1 MRCFCIAIFL
11 TKKTTRQT
19 SLCPHKSLN
28 NFKRFLRIFRPEKV
42 QSHTLARFLLFFSFV
57 CSSRKIRDGYISSA
71 GGKESDPCFYASFI
85 RSPFV
90 HTASAR
96 AKAERRN
103 KWSGNYSLCESRWV
117 VVGSGTEI
125 RYDFISASRPRYAPR
140 ASFISFVQV
149 GE

>member
-1 MRCFCIAIFL
+1 MRYVSVSRFFC
-11 TKKTTRQT
+11 QT
-19 SLCPHKSLN
+19 FLCPFKFLN

-42 QSHTLARFLLFFSFV
+42 QFHTLTLLLFSFSFFFHLLV
-57 CSSRKIRDGYISSA
+57 SKNTVIFRRR
-71 GGKESDPCFYASFI
+71 GGRESDSCFYASFI

-117 VVGSGTEI
+117 VVGSETEI

-149 GE
+149 EE